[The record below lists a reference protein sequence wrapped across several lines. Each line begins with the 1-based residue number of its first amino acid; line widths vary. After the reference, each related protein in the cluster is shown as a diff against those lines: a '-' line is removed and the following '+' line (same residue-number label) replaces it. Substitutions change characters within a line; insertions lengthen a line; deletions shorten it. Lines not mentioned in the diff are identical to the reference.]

1 MPQSIMERRKA
12 SALETFVWN
21 DASEPSQGGCFFIP
35 GKKLKVRITDEA
47 TWIKWKSE
55 GMEHMPGCLLKYL
68 MNEKAIAGGEDEVVM
83 DLKFCPE
90 EGYVV
95 GESVTVESIETQGAL
110 ILTTPQ
116 GQSELVFPVII
127 TDVVAF
133 KETDFI
139 LQGDPYEFQ
148 QYLCDLPKNCLRN
161 NVYSYTPLFP
171 PGNTKTLG
179 QIVEYNLQL
188 KKPSLLTVQVIRNVL
203 KRIPLVT
210 VTGQSLGGE
219 FSLSIGMGFQ
229 TFDRYGIIMEMSTA
243 GQDTGTITKWRELWD
258 QDHFTRCYPNVLQAL
273 RPYSLL
279 ETDVLRTDKVQ
290 LNFIRRVFKVKPIA
304 LLSPQD
310 MNGSGSRFIVGV
322 VSNAGNAGG
331 PIVLNGVMAPKG
343 EEVLKMLYDEVILIQ
358 KENLEAYLPQ
368 LRAGIEN
375 GLHAVEDYKPESSK
389 SPSPFELL
397 MPGQLCMSLLYHCTT
412 KSRRKAAFT
421 HNNLTIE
428 YDGDWR
434 ALEPIMGRN
443 ARETILSDGCKL
455 VAGQAKFKW
464 MLLPYSRLVVSLSFV
479 KLLSRGGSASHLDTT
494 NAGLREF
501 NSKLNDSKYC
511 KLCLHR
517 KFEGSCTTCDA

>member
-1 MPQSIMERRKA
+1 MAVARKK
-12 SALETFVWN
+12 SALETMVWN
-21 DASEPSQGGCFFIP
+21 DASEPSKGGIFFIP
-35 GKKLKVRITDEA
+35 GKGLKVRITDEA
-47 TWIKWKSE
+47 TWAKWKSE
-55 GMEHMPGCLLKYL
+55 GIEHMPGCIIKYL
-68 MNEKAIAGGEDEVVM
+68 MKDQSAEDEVVLE
-83 DLKFCPE
+83 LKCPE
-90 EGYVV
+90 ERYVV
-95 GESVTVESIETQGAL
+95 GESVTVESIETEGAL

-116 GQSELVFPVII
+116 GQSELVFPATG

-139 LQGDPYEFQ
+139 LQGDPYDFQ
-148 QYLCDLPKNCLRN
+148 QYLCDLPDQFLENRL
-161 NVYSYTPLFP
+161 YPYIPPFP

-179 QIVEYNLQL
+179 QTVQYDL
-188 KKPSLLTVQVIRNVL
+188 KLKDPSLFTVRVIRSEL
-203 KRIPLVT
+203 KRSPLLT
-210 VTGQSLGGE
+210 VTGQTLGGE

-229 TFDRYGIIMEMSTA
+229 TFDRHGIVMEMCTA

-322 VSNAGNAGG
+322 VSNAGNG
-331 PIVLNGVMAPKG
+331 PIILNGVMAPKG
-343 EEVLKMLYDEVILIQ
+343 EEVLRMLYDEVILIQ

-375 GLHAVEDYKPESSK
+375 GLHAIQDYKPESSK

-412 KSRRKAAFT
+412 KSRRKSAFT
-421 HNNLTIE
+421 HNNLTIK
-428 YDGDWR
+428 YDGDWK

-464 MLLPYSRLVVSLSFV
+464 MMLPYSRLVVSLSFV

-517 KFEGSCTTCDA
+517 KFDGSCTTCDA